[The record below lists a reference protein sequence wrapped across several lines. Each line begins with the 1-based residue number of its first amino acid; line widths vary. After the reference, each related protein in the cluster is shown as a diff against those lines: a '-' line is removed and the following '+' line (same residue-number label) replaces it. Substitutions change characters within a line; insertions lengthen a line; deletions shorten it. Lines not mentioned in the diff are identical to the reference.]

1 MDANLLVHFAAVDDI
16 WVAVKETGVDRDV
29 LGRAG
34 HAHHQHV
41 ARASVFYS
49 DAAQAR
55 LVVQDLLQLT
65 VVRVARVAHLVVER
79 QAKALEAVNK
89 HAGTVQANTRNS
101 PLMPERRVLNL
112 QRNRDDFRWS
122 HAPLPI
128 SPY

>member
-1 MDANLLVHFAAVDDI
+1 MLRVAADAHAEHVAAGHFALID
-16 WVAVKETGVDRDV
+16 T
-29 LGRAG
+29 
-34 HAHHQHV
+34 
-41 ARASVFYS
+41 
-49 DAAQAR
+49 AQGGLA
-55 LVVQDLLQLT
+55 VQDLLQLT